1 MAYFEVHLDHETSA
15 RAGASGMFQVISI
28 TDENGN
34 DRTAIVDQGIHYSDL
49 DSLALDIA
57 NALGLGPS
65 EIELVEV

>member
-1 MAYFEVHLDHETSA
+1 MKLPLAQVPVECLD
-15 RAGASGMFQVISI
+15 FISI

-57 NALGLGPS
+57 NALGLGPY